1 MCVKYSSHLVFNQ
14 NHRISF
20 PYTTHFVFAII
31 SFWNFLR
38 KNKLYAAVN
47 LVGLTVSMAFVLL
60 LAVYIQRQLTTDSFQ
75 QNADR
80 IYVVANEDNVTMGYW
95 LDKHLKNNFPEIEKG
110 CCVANIASAAAFNI
124 DGERV
129 YGSTMA
135 ADSTFFEMFSY
146 DLVEGNKADWRVSQD
161 RCMVSRE
168 FANAHFG
175 DKDPLG
181 QTISLNYEGSFQ
193 LTVCGVYEDFGN
205 SILKAPDVLIRGD
218 LMPKINSSHDE
229 FMSNAGGG
237 ICFVMAYP
245 GADLQGR
252 HDDILDW
259 CEENFWVYK
268 SQYDKVR
275 IIPLRDMYFLN
286 EGIRYGSDT
295 IQFGNRSFVN
305 LLLAMCILLLAFAVL
320 NYINMTTALT
330 GFRAKEMATRR
341 LVGADKRSI
350 FFKVISEST
359 LICGISMLL
368 AILLAEA
375 LAPTASRI
383 LEYQVSV
390 FKAVTPVNILLV
402 LGFILVLGI
411 LAGIVPALLIQ
422 KAQPIEIVRGT
433 LRLKTKTVYSKVII
447 VVQNVVAVVML
458 VSALTIGLQIRHMVS
473 ADLGY
478 NTKDILVVDNAFGQ
492 TGQIRPLLDKWR
504 EEPCVEEVGQG
515 DGIPLG
521 GTNNWTMEMPDGHW
535 VSFQQIQGDD
545 KYFDIL
551 GLKVKQDNHQ
561 PNKWWLNEYAFKQI
575 GIEETATE
583 FQTAQNGTR
592 SIGGIYYD
600 FKIRPLEQDQSAAM
614 IYNRGENPDDDYPW
628 VLLVKTTGDQAAA
641 KKQVEA
647 ACKEVF
653 PDRLFEAQY
662 IEEMIEDGFA
672 DESRVLNIVL
682 IFTLLSIL
690 VSALG
695 LFAMSSYYM
704 QQEIRSVSVKKV
716 FGADY
721 SGVLKELVLSFMK
734 MVGIAFV
741 IGVPIAWFIMSRWL
755 SGYGHR
761 INLYWWIFVVAGLIV
776 ALIAIASVLYQSIK
790 TARTNPAEALKKE

>member
-1 MCVKYSSHLVFNQ
+1 MK
-14 NHRISF
+14 
-20 PYTTHFVFAII
+20 

-124 DGERV
+124 NGERV

-181 QTISLNYEGSFQ
+181 QIISFNYEGSFQ

-218 LMPKINSSHDE
+218 IMPKINSSHDE
-229 FMSNAGGG
+229 YMSNAGGG

-458 VSALTIGLQIRHMVS
+458 VSALTIGLQIRHMIS

-628 VLLVKTTGDQAAA
+628 VLLVKTTGDQATA
-641 KKQVEA
+641 KKRVEA
-647 ACKEVF
+647 IAAEVF
-653 PDRLFEAQY
+653 PGRLFEAQY

-741 IGVPIAWFIMSRWL
+741 IGVPIAWLIMNHWL

>member
-1 MCVKYSSHLVFNQ
+1 MK
-14 NHRISF
+14 
-20 PYTTHFVFAII
+20 

-124 DGERV
+124 NGERV

-181 QTISLNYEGSFQ
+181 QIISFNYEGSFQ

-504 EEPCVEEVGQG
+504 EEPYVEEVGQG

-641 KKQVEA
+641 KKRVEA
-647 ACKEVF
+647 IAGEVF
-653 PDRLFEAQY
+653 PGRLFEAQY
-662 IEEMIEDGFA
+662 IEEMIEEGFA

>member
-1 MCVKYSSHLVFNQ
+1 MK
-14 NHRISF
+14 
-20 PYTTHFVFAII
+20 
-31 SFWNFLR
+31 SFWNFLK
-38 KNKLYAAVN
+38 KNKLYGAIN

-60 LAVYIQRQLTTDSFQ
+60 LAVYVQRQLSTDSFQ

-80 IYVVANEDNVTMGYW
+80 IYVIANEHSVSMGYW

-110 CCVANIASAAAFNI
+110 CCVANIASASAFTI
-124 DGERV
+124 GGELV

-146 DLVEGNKADWRVSQD
+146 DLVEGNKADWRVSWD

-181 QTISLNYEGSFQ
+181 QVITFNNNGDYP

-205 SILKAPDVLIRGD
+205 SILKAPDVLMRGEI
-218 LMPKINSSHDE
+218 MTKINSANDE
-229 FMSNAGGG
+229 EMSNAGSG

-245 GADLQGR
+245 GADLQAR
-252 HDDILDW
+252 QSDILDW

-275 IIPLRDMYFLN
+275 IIPLRDMYFLE
-286 EGIRYGSDT
+286 EGTRDGTET

-350 FFKVISEST
+350 FLKVISEST

-375 LAPTASRI
+375 LSPAVSRL
-383 LEYQVSV
+383 LEYQVSI
-390 FKAVTPVNILLV
+390 FRAITPVNVLLV
-402 LGFILVLGI
+402 LGFIALLGF
-411 LAGIVPALLIQ
+411 LSGIVPALLIQ
-422 KAQPIEIVRGT
+422 QAQPIEIVRGT

-447 VVQNVVAVVML
+447 IVQNVVAIIML
-458 VSALTIGLQIRHMVS
+458 VSALTMGLQIRHMIS

-492 TGQIRPLLDKWR
+492 TGQIRPLLDR
-504 EEPCVEEVGQG
+504 LRAEPCVEEVGQG

-575 GIEETATE
+575 GIEETAME

-628 VLLVKTTGDQAAA
+628 MLIVKTTGDQAAA
-641 KKQVEA
+641 RKQVEA

-704 QQEIRSVSVKKV
+704 QQEIRTVSVKKV

-721 SGVLKELVLSFMK
+721 SGVLKQLVLSFMK
-734 MVGIAFV
+734 LVGIAFV
-741 IGVPIAWFIMSRWL
+741 IAVPVAWFIMNRWL

-761 INLYWWIFVVAGLIV
+761 IDLHWWIFALAGLAV
-776 ALIAIASVLYQSIK
+776 ALIAVASVLYQSIR

>member
-1 MCVKYSSHLVFNQ
+1 MK
-14 NHRISF
+14 
-20 PYTTHFVFAII
+20 
-31 SFWNFLR
+31 SFWNFLK

-60 LAVYIQRQLTTDSFQ
+60 LAVYVQRQLTTDSFQ

-80 IYVVANEDNVTMGYW
+80 IYVIANEDNVTMGYW

-124 DGERV
+124 GGERV

-181 QTISLNYEGSFQ
+181 QIISFNYEGSFQ

-218 LMPKINSSHDE
+218 IMPLINTSHDE
-229 FMSNAGGG
+229 YMSNAGGG

-268 SQYDKVR
+268 SHYDKVR

-350 FFKVISEST
+350 FLKVIAEST

-383 LEYQVSV
+383 LEYQVSI
-390 FKAVTPVNILLV
+390 FKAITPVNVLLV
-402 LGFILVLGI
+402 LGFILVLGV
-411 LAGIVPALLIQ
+411 LSGLVPALLIQ

-447 VVQNVVAVVML
+447 IVQNVVAIIML
-458 VSALTIGLQIRHMVS
+458 VSALTMGLQIRHLVS

-478 NTKDILVVDNAFGQ
+478 NTKDILVVDNAFGS
-492 TGQIRPLLDKWR
+492 TGEIRPLLDRLKA
-504 EEPCVEEVGQG
+504 EPCVEEVGQG
-515 DGIPLG
+515 DGIPLE

-575 GIEETATE
+575 GIDESALE
-583 FQTAQNGTR
+583 FVTAQNGTLP
-592 SIGGIYYD
+592 IGGIYYD
-600 FKIRPLEQDQSAAM
+600 FKIRPLEVDQSAAM
-614 IYNRGENPDDDYPW
+614 IYNRGENPNDDYPW

-653 PDRLFEAQY
+653 PDRLFEAQF

-734 MVGIAFV
+734 MMGIAFV
-741 IGVPIAWFIMSRWL
+741 IGVPIAWFIMNRWL

-761 INLYWWIFVVAGLIV
+761 INLHWWIFLAAGAVV

>member
-1 MCVKYSSHLVFNQ
+1 M
-14 NHRISF
+14 
-20 PYTTHFVFAII
+20 
-31 SFWNFLR
+31 
-38 KNKLYAAVN
+38 
-47 LVGLTVSMAFVLL
+47 GLTVSMAFVLL
-60 LAVYIQRQLTTDSFQ
+60 LAVYIQRQLSTDSFQ
-75 QNADR
+75 ENADR
-80 IYVVANEDNVTMGYW
+80 VFVIGNDDRVTMGYW

-110 CCVANIASAAAFNI
+110 CCVANVASADAFAI
-124 DGERV
+124 GGELV

-146 DLVEGNKADWRVSQD
+146 DLVEGNKADWRVSWD

-168 FANAHFG
+168 FANVHFG
-175 DKDPLG
+175 DKDPIG
-181 QTISLNYEGSFQ
+181 QVVTYNNGNYQ
-193 LTVCGVYEDFGN
+193 LTVCGIYEDFGN
-205 SILKAPDVLIRGD
+205 SILKAPDVLLRGEI
-218 LMPKINSSHDE
+218 MTKNNSANNE
-229 FMSNAGGG
+229 EMSNAGSG

-245 GADLQGR
+245 GADLQAR
-252 HDDILDW
+252 HSDILDW

-275 IIPLRDMYFLN
+275 IIPLRDMYFLE
-286 EGIRYGSDT
+286 EGTRDGTET

-350 FFKVISEST
+350 FLKVIAEST

-375 LAPTASRI
+375 LSPAVSRM
-383 LEYQVSV
+383 LEYQVSI
-390 FKAVTPVNILLV
+390 FKAITPVNVLLV
-402 LGFILVLGI
+402 LGFIVVLGV
-411 LAGIVPALLIQ
+411 LSGIVPALLIQ

-433 LRLKTKTVYSKVII
+433 LRLKTKTIYSKVII
-447 VVQNVVAVVML
+447 IVQNVVAIIML
-458 VSALTIGLQIRHMVS
+458 VSALTMGLQIRHLVT

-492 TGQIRPLLDKWR
+492 TGQIRPLLDR
-504 EEPCVEEVGQG
+504 LRAEPCVEEVGQG

-521 GTNNWTMEMPDGHW
+521 GTNNWTMELPDGRW

-561 PNKWWLNEYAFKQI
+561 RAWWLNEYAFKQI
-575 GIEETATE
+575 GIDETATE
-583 FQTAQNGTR
+583 FQSAKNGTR
-592 SIGGIYYD
+592 QIGGIYYD
-600 FKIRPLEQDQSAAM
+600 FKIRPLEADQSAAL

-628 VLLVKTTGDQAAA
+628 VLLVKTTGEQAAA

-647 ACKEVF
+647 AVKEVF
-653 PDRLFEAQY
+653 PDRLFEGQY
-662 IEEMIEDGFA
+662 IEEMIEDGFK

-755 SGYGHR
+755 SGYGHH
-761 INLYWWIFVVAGLIV
+761 IDLHWWIFALAGLAV
-776 ALIAIASVLYQSIK
+776 AFIAAISVLYQSVK
-790 TARTNPAEALKKE
+790 TAQTNPAEALKKE

>member
-1 MCVKYSSHLVFNQ
+1 
-14 NHRISF
+14 
-20 PYTTHFVFAII
+20 
-31 SFWNFLR
+31 
-38 KNKLYAAVN
+38 
-47 LVGLTVSMAFVLL
+47 
-60 LAVYIQRQLTTDSFQ
+60 
-75 QNADR
+75 
-80 IYVVANEDNVTMGYW
+80 
-95 LDKHLKNNFPEIEKG
+95 
-110 CCVANIASAAAFNI
+110 
-124 DGERV
+124 
-129 YGSTMA
+129 
-135 ADSTFFEMFSY
+135 
-146 DLVEGNKADWRVSQD
+146 
-161 RCMVSRE
+161 
-168 FANAHFG
+168 
-175 DKDPLG
+175 
-181 QTISLNYEGSFQ
+181 
-193 LTVCGVYEDFGN
+193 
-205 SILKAPDVLIRGD
+205 
-218 LMPKINSSHDE
+218 
-229 FMSNAGGG
+229 MSNAGGG

-245 GADLQGR
+245 GADLQAR
-252 HDDILDW
+252 HSDILDW

-492 TGQIRPLLDKWR
+492 TGQIRPLLDR
-504 EEPCVEEVGQG
+504 LRAEPCVEEVGQG

-521 GTNNWTMEMPDGHW
+521 GTNNWTMEMLDGHW

-575 GIEETATE
+575 GIEETAME
-583 FQTAQNGTR
+583 FQSAKNGTR
-592 SIGGIYYD
+592 AIGGIYYD

-614 IYNRGENPDDDYPW
+614 IYNRGENPNDDYPW

-741 IGVPIAWFIMSRWL
+741 IGVPIAWFIMNRWL

-761 INLYWWIFVVAGLIV
+761 IDLHWWIFAIAGLTV
-776 ALIAIASVLYQSIK
+776 AVIAAISVLYQSIK
-790 TARTNPAEALKKE
+790 TARTHPAEALKKE

>member
-1 MCVKYSSHLVFNQ
+1 MK
-14 NHRISF
+14 
-20 PYTTHFVFAII
+20 

-124 DGERV
+124 NGERV

-181 QTISLNYEGSFQ
+181 QIISFNYEGSFQ

-245 GADLQGR
+245 GADLQAR
-252 HDDILDW
+252 HSDILDW

-492 TGQIRPLLDKWR
+492 TGQIRPLLDR
-504 EEPCVEEVGQG
+504 LRAEPCVEEVGQG

-521 GTNNWTMEMPDGHW
+521 GTNNWTMEMLDGHW

-575 GIEETATE
+575 GIEETAME
-583 FQTAQNGTR
+583 FQSAKNGTR
-592 SIGGIYYD
+592 AIGGIYYD

-614 IYNRGENPDDDYPW
+614 IYNRGENPNDDYPW

-647 ACKEVF
+647 SCKEVF

-741 IGVPIAWFIMSRWL
+741 IGVPIAWFIMNRWL

-761 INLYWWIFVVAGLIV
+761 IDLHWWIFAIAGLTV
-776 ALIAIASVLYQSIK
+776 AVIAAISVLYQSIK

>member
-1 MCVKYSSHLVFNQ
+1 MK
-14 NHRISF
+14 
-20 PYTTHFVFAII
+20 
-31 SFWNFLR
+31 SFWNFLK
-38 KNKLYAAVN
+38 KNKLYGAIN

-124 DGERV
+124 NGERV

-181 QTISLNYEGSFQ
+181 QIISFNYEGSFQ

-218 LMPKINSSHDE
+218 IMPKINSSHDE
-229 FMSNAGGG
+229 YMSNAGGG

-245 GADLQGR
+245 GADLQAR
-252 HDDILDW
+252 HSDILDW

-390 FKAVTPVNILLV
+390 FKDVTPVNILLV

-628 VLLVKTTGDQAAA
+628 ILLVKTTGDQAAA

-761 INLYWWIFVVAGLIV
+761 INLYWWIFLAAGAVV

>member
-1 MCVKYSSHLVFNQ
+1 MK
-14 NHRISF
+14 
-20 PYTTHFVFAII
+20 

-124 DGERV
+124 NGERV

-146 DLVEGNKADWRVSQD
+146 DLLEGNKADWRVSQD

-175 DKDPLG
+175 DRDPLG
-181 QTISLNYEGSFQ
+181 QIISFNYEGSFQ

-218 LMPKINSSHDE
+218 IMPKINSSHDE

-628 VLLVKTTGDQAAA
+628 ILLVKTTGDQAAA

-704 QQEIRSVSVKKV
+704 QQEIRCVSVKKV

-741 IGVPIAWFIMSRWL
+741 IGVPIAWFIMNRWL

>member
-1 MCVKYSSHLVFNQ
+1 MK
-14 NHRISF
+14 
-20 PYTTHFVFAII
+20 

-181 QTISLNYEGSFQ
+181 QIISFNYEGSFQ

>member
-1 MCVKYSSHLVFNQ
+1 MK
-14 NHRISF
+14 
-20 PYTTHFVFAII
+20 

-80 IYVVANEDNVTMGYW
+80 IYVVANEDNMTMGYW

-181 QTISLNYEGSFQ
+181 QIISFNYEGSFQ

-245 GADLQGR
+245 GADLQAR
-252 HDDILDW
+252 HSDILDW

-492 TGQIRPLLDKWR
+492 TGQIRPLLDR
-504 EEPCVEEVGQG
+504 LRAEPCVEEVGQG

-521 GTNNWTMEMPDGHW
+521 GTNNWTMEMLDGHW

-575 GIEETATE
+575 GIEETAVE
-583 FQTAQNGTR
+583 FQSAKNGTR
-592 SIGGIYYD
+592 AIGGIYYD

-614 IYNRGENPDDDYPW
+614 IYNRGENPNDDYPW

-741 IGVPIAWFIMSRWL
+741 IGVPIAWFIMNRWL

-761 INLYWWIFVVAGLIV
+761 IDLHWWIFAIAGLTV
-776 ALIAIASVLYQSIK
+776 AVIAAISVLYQSIK

>member
-1 MCVKYSSHLVFNQ
+1 MK
-14 NHRISF
+14 
-20 PYTTHFVFAII
+20 
-31 SFWNFLR
+31 SFWNFLK
-38 KNKLYAAVN
+38 KNKLYGAIN

-60 LAVYIQRQLTTDSFQ
+60 LAVYVQRQLSTDTFQ
-75 QNADR
+75 ENADR
-80 IYVVANEDNVTMGYW
+80 IYVIANEDNVTMGYW

-110 CCVANIASAAAFNI
+110 CCVANMSSSAAFSI

-135 ADSTFFEMFSY
+135 ADSTFFEIFSY
-146 DLVEGNKADWRVSQD
+146 DLVKGNKADWRVSWD
-161 RCMVSRE
+161 RCMVSEE
-168 FANAHFG
+168 FANANFG
-175 DKDPLG
+175 EKDPIG
-181 QTISLNYEGSFQ
+181 QIIQFNYEGTFP
-193 LTVCGVYEDFGN
+193 LTVCGIYKEFGN
-205 SILKAPDVLIRGD
+205 SILKAPDVLVRGEM
-218 LMPKINSSHDE
+218 MPKTNSSHDE
-229 FMSNAGGG
+229 YMSNAGGG

-245 GADLQGR
+245 GADLLARQ
-252 HDDILDW
+252 DDILSW
-259 CEENFWVYK
+259 CEEHFWVYK

-305 LLLAMCILLLAFAVL
+305 LLLAMCLLLLAFAVL

-341 LVGADKRSI
+341 LVGAEKRSI
-350 FFKVISEST
+350 FLKVISEST
-359 LICGISMLL
+359 IICAISMLL

-383 LEYQVSV
+383 LEYQVSI
-390 FKAVTPVNILLV
+390 FKAITPINVLLV
-402 LGFILVLGI
+402 LGFIVILGI
-411 LAGIVPALLIQ
+411 LSGLVPALLIQ
-422 KAQPIEIVRGT
+422 QAQPIDIVRGT

-641 KKQVEA
+641 KKRVEA
-647 ACKEVF
+647 VAGEVF
-653 PDRLFEAQY
+653 PGRLFEGQY
-662 IEEMIEDGFA
+662 IEEMIADGFK
-672 DESRVLNIVL
+672 DESRVLKIVL

-741 IGVPIAWFIMSRWL
+741 IGVPIAWFIMNRWL

-761 INLYWWIFVVAGLIV
+761 IDLYWWIFLAAGVVV
-776 ALIAIASVLYQSIK
+776 ALIAIMSVLYQSIK

>member
-1 MCVKYSSHLVFNQ
+1 MK
-14 NHRISF
+14 
-20 PYTTHFVFAII
+20 

-146 DLVEGNKADWRVSQD
+146 DLLEGNKADWRVSQD

-181 QTISLNYEGSFQ
+181 QIISFNYDGSFQ

-218 LMPKINSSHDE
+218 IMPKINSLHDE
-229 FMSNAGGG
+229 FMSYAGGG
-237 ICFVMAYP
+237 VCFVMTYP
-245 GADLQGR
+245 GADLQAR
-252 HDDILDW
+252 QSDILDW

-268 SQYDKVR
+268 RQYDNVR
-275 IIPLRDMYFLN
+275 LIPLRNMYFLDDGN
-286 EGIRYGSDT
+286 KDWTET

-341 LVGADKRSI
+341 LVGSDKRSI
-350 FFKVISEST
+350 FLKVISEST

-375 LAPTASRI
+375 LSPLASQI
-383 LEYQVSV
+383 LKYQVSI
-390 FKAVTPVNILLV
+390 FKAVMPVNVLLV
-402 LGFILVLGI
+402 LGFIALLGVLS
-411 LAGIVPALLIQ
+411 GIVPALLIQ
-422 KAQPIEIVRGT
+422 QAQPIEIVRGT

-447 VVQNVVAVVML
+447 IVQNVVAVVML
-458 VSALTIGLQIRHMVS
+458 VSALTMGLQIRHMIS

-492 TGQIRPLLDKWR
+492 TGQIRPLLDR
-504 EEPCVEEVGQG
+504 LRAEPCVEEVGQG

-521 GTNNWTMEMPDGHW
+521 GTNNLTMEMPDGHW

-561 PNKWWLNEYAFKQI
+561 RAWWLNEYAFKQI

-583 FQTAQNGTR
+583 FQSAKNGT
-592 SIGGIYYD
+592 SQIGGIYYD
-600 FKIRPLEQDQSAAM
+600 FKIRPLEEDQSAAM

-628 VLLVKTTGDQAAA
+628 ILLVKTTGDQAAA

-662 IEEMIEDGFA
+662 IEKMIEDGFA

-682 IFTLLSIL
+682 IFTLLFIL

-761 INLYWWIFVVAGLIV
+761 INLYWWIFVIAGLLV
-776 ALIAIASVLYQSIK
+776 AIIAAISVLYQSIK

>member
-1 MCVKYSSHLVFNQ
+1 MK
-14 NHRISF
+14 
-20 PYTTHFVFAII
+20 

-124 DGERV
+124 NGERV

-181 QTISLNYEGSFQ
+181 QIISFNYEGSFQ

-218 LMPKINSSHDE
+218 IMPKINSSHDE
-229 FMSNAGGG
+229 YMSNAGGG

-245 GADLQGR
+245 GADLQAR
-252 HDDILDW
+252 HSDILDW

-341 LVGADKRSI
+341 LVGSDKRSI
-350 FFKVISEST
+350 FLKVISEST

-375 LAPTASRI
+375 LSPLASQI
-383 LEYQVSV
+383 LKYQVSI
-390 FKAVTPVNILLV
+390 FKAVMPVNVLLV
-402 LGFILVLGI
+402 LGFIALLGVLS
-411 LAGIVPALLIQ
+411 GIVPALLIQ
-422 KAQPIEIVRGT
+422 QAQPIEIVRGT

-447 VVQNVVAVVML
+447 IVQNVVAVVML
-458 VSALTIGLQIRHMVS
+458 VSALTMGLQIRHMIS

-492 TGQIRPLLDKWR
+492 TGQIRPLLDR
-504 EEPCVEEVGQG
+504 LRAEPCVEEVGQG

-561 PNKWWLNEYAFKQI
+561 RAWWLNEYAFKQI

-583 FQTAQNGTR
+583 FQSAKNGTR
-592 SIGGIYYD
+592 QIGGIYYD
-600 FKIRPLEQDQSAAM
+600 FKIRPLEEDQSAAM

-628 VLLVKTTGDQAAA
+628 ILLVKTTGDQAAA

-682 IFTLLSIL
+682 IFTLLFIL
-690 VSALG
+690 MSALG

-741 IGVPIAWFIMSRWL
+741 IGVPIAWFIMNRWL

-761 INLYWWIFVVAGLIV
+761 IDLYWWIFALAGLTV
-776 ALIAIASVLYQSIK
+776 AFIAAISVLYQSIK

>member
-1 MCVKYSSHLVFNQ
+1 MK
-14 NHRISF
+14 
-20 PYTTHFVFAII
+20 

-146 DLVEGNKADWRVSQD
+146 DLLEGNKADWRVSQD

-181 QTISLNYEGSFQ
+181 QIISFNYEGSFQ

-218 LMPKINSSHDE
+218 IMPKINSSHDE

-341 LVGADKRSI
+341 LVGSDKRSI
-350 FFKVISEST
+350 FLKVISEST

-375 LAPTASRI
+375 LSPLASQI
-383 LEYQVSV
+383 LKYQVSI
-390 FKAVTPVNILLV
+390 FKAVMPVNVLLV
-402 LGFILVLGI
+402 LGFIALLGVLS
-411 LAGIVPALLIQ
+411 GIVPALLIQ
-422 KAQPIEIVRGT
+422 QAQPIEIVRGT

-447 VVQNVVAVVML
+447 IVQNVVAVVML
-458 VSALTIGLQIRHMVS
+458 VSALTMGLQIRHMIS

-492 TGQIRPLLDKWR
+492 TGQIRPLLDR
-504 EEPCVEEVGQG
+504 LRAEPCVEEVGQG

-521 GTNNWTMEMPDGHW
+521 GTNNLTMEMPDGHW

-561 PNKWWLNEYAFKQI
+561 RAWWLNEYAFKQI

-583 FQTAQNGTR
+583 FQSAKNGTR
-592 SIGGIYYD
+592 QIGGIYYD
-600 FKIRPLEQDQSAAM
+600 FKIRPLEEDQSAAM
-614 IYNRGENPDDDYPW
+614 IYNRGENTDDDYPW
-628 VLLVKTTGDQAAA
+628 ILLVKTTGDQAAA

-682 IFTLLSIL
+682 IFTLLFIL
-690 VSALG
+690 MSALG

-741 IGVPIAWFIMSRWL
+741 IGVPIAWFIMNRWL

-761 INLYWWIFVVAGLIV
+761 IDLYWWIFALAGLTV
-776 ALIAIASVLYQSIK
+776 AFIAAISVLYQSIK

>member
-1 MCVKYSSHLVFNQ
+1 MK
-14 NHRISF
+14 
-20 PYTTHFVFAII
+20 
-31 SFWNFLR
+31 SFWNFLK
-38 KNKLYAAVN
+38 KNKLYGAIN

-60 LAVYIQRQLTTDSFQ
+60 LAVYIQRQLSTDSFQ

-80 IYVVANEDNVTMGYW
+80 IYAVASEDNVNMGYW
-95 LDKHLKNNFPEIEKG
+95 LDKHLKSNFPEIEKG

-124 DGERV
+124 NGERV

-146 DLVEGNKADWRVSQD
+146 DLVEGNKADWLVSWD

-168 FANAHFG
+168 FVNAHFG
-175 DKDPLG
+175 DKDPIG
-181 QTISLNYEGSFQ
+181 QVITLNDNADYP

-205 SILKAPDVLIRGD
+205 SILKAPDVLMRGEI
-218 LMPKINSSHDE
+218 MPKINSAHNES
-229 FMSNAGGG
+229 MSNAGGG

-245 GADLQGR
+245 GADLQAR
-252 HDDILDW
+252 HGDILDW

-275 IIPLRDMYFLN
+275 IIPLRDMYFLE
-286 EGIRYGSDT
+286 EGTRDGTET

-350 FFKVISEST
+350 FLKVIAEST

-375 LAPTASRI
+375 LSPAVSRM
-383 LEYQVSV
+383 LEYQVSI
-390 FKAVTPVNILLV
+390 FKAITPVNVLLV
-402 LGFILVLGI
+402 LGFIVVLGV
-411 LAGIVPALLIQ
+411 LSGIVPALLIQ

-447 VVQNVVAVVML
+447 IVQNVVAIIML
-458 VSALTIGLQIRHMVS
+458 VSALTMGLQIRHLVT

-492 TGQIRPLLDKWR
+492 TGQIRPLLDR
-504 EEPCVEEVGQG
+504 LRAEPCVEEVGQG

-521 GTNNWTMEMPDGHW
+521 GTNNWTMELADGRW

-561 PNKWWLNEYAFKQI
+561 RAWWLNEYAFKQI

-583 FQTAQNGTR
+583 FQSAQNGTR
-592 SIGGIYYD
+592 QIGGIYYD
-600 FKIRPLEQDQSAAM
+600 FKIRPLEADQSAAL

-662 IEEMIEDGFA
+662 IEEMIEDGFS
-672 DESRVLNIVL
+672 DESRVLKIVL

-741 IGVPIAWFIMSRWL
+741 IGVPIAWFIMNRWL

-761 INLYWWIFVVAGLIV
+761 INLHWWIFALAGLAV
-776 ALIAIASVLYQSIK
+776 AIIAAISVLYQSVK
-790 TARTNPAEALKKE
+790 TAQTNPAEALKKE

>member
-1 MCVKYSSHLVFNQ
+1 MK
-14 NHRISF
+14 
-20 PYTTHFVFAII
+20 
-31 SFWNFLR
+31 SFWNFLK
-38 KNKLYAAVN
+38 KNKLYGAIN

-60 LAVYIQRQLTTDSFQ
+60 LAAYIQRQLSTDSFQ
-75 QNADR
+75 KNADR
-80 IYVVANEDNVTMGYW
+80 IYVIANEDNVMMGYW

-110 CCVANIASAAAFNI
+110 CCVANVGEVSAFTI
-124 DGERV
+124 GGELV
-129 YGSTMA
+129 YGSMIA
-135 ADSTFFEMFSY
+135 ADSTFFDIFSY
-146 DLVEGNKADWRVSQD
+146 DLVEGNKADWRVSWD

-175 DKDPLG
+175 DRDPIG
-181 QTISLNYEGSFQ
+181 QVIVNNAYEIPLTI
-193 LTVCGVYEDFGN
+193 CGVFNDFGN
-205 SILKAPDVLIRGD
+205 SVIKVRDILVRGE
-218 LMPKINSSHDE
+218 LLTKMNSAHDE
-229 FMSNAGGG
+229 HMSNASGG
-237 ICFVMAYP
+237 ICFVMTYP
-245 GADLQGR
+245 GADIR
-252 HDDILDW
+252 ARKEDILNW
-259 CEENFWVYK
+259 CEDNFWAYK
-268 SQYDKVR
+268 NNYDKVR

-286 EGIRYGSDT
+286 DGNEDWT
-295 IQFGNRSFVN
+295 ETLQLGNRSFVN

-350 FFKVISEST
+350 FLKVITEST

-368 AILLAEA
+368 AIVLAEA
-375 LAPTASRI
+375 LSPLASRI

-390 FKAVTPVNILLV
+390 LGEVTPINILLV
-402 LGFILVLGI
+402 VGFTIILGAIS
-411 LAGIVPALLIQ
+411 GIVPALLIQ
-422 KAQPIEIVRGT
+422 QAQPIEIVRGT
-433 LRLKTKTVYSKVII
+433 LRLKSKTVYSKVII
-447 VVQNVVAVVML
+447 VIQNVVTIVML
-458 VSALTIGLQIRHMVS
+458 VCAITMWLQIRHMITS
-473 ADLGY
+473 NLGY
-478 NTKDILVVDNAFGQ
+478 NTKDILVVENAYG
-492 TGQIRPLLDKWR
+492 TCGELRPLLDR
-504 EEPCVEEVGQG
+504 LRAEPCVEEVGQG

-521 GTNNWTMEMPDGHW
+521 GTNNWTMEMPDGSW

-561 PNKWWLNEYAFKQI
+561 RAYWLNEYAFKQI

-583 FQTAQNGTR
+583 YVTAKNGTR
-592 SIGGIYYD
+592 AIGGIYYD
-600 FKIRPLEQDQSAAM
+600 FKIRPLEEDQSAAM

-628 VLLVKTTGDQAAA
+628 ILLVKTTGDQAAA
-641 KKQVEA
+641 RKQVEA

-741 IGVPIAWFIMSRWL
+741 IGVPIAWFIMNRWL

-761 INLYWWIFVVAGLIV
+761 IDLHWWIFALAGLTV
-776 ALIAIASVLYQSIK
+776 AFIAAISVLYQSIK
-790 TARTNPAEALKKE
+790 TARTNPAEALNKE

>member
-1 MCVKYSSHLVFNQ
+1 MK
-14 NHRISF
+14 
-20 PYTTHFVFAII
+20 

-110 CCVANIASAAAFNI
+110 CCVANIASAEAFNI

-146 DLVEGNKADWRVSQD
+146 DLLEGNKADWRVSQD

-181 QTISLNYEGSFQ
+181 QIISFNYDGSFQ

-218 LMPKINSSHDE
+218 IMPKINSSHDE

-245 GADLQGR
+245 GADLQAR
-252 HDDILDW
+252 QSDILDW

-268 SQYDKVR
+268 RQYDNVR
-275 IIPLRDMYFLN
+275 LIPLRNMYFLDDGN
-286 EGIRYGSDT
+286 KDWTET

-341 LVGADKRSI
+341 LVGSDKRSI
-350 FFKVISEST
+350 FLKVISEST

-375 LAPTASRI
+375 LSPLASQI
-383 LEYQVSV
+383 LKYQVSI
-390 FKAVTPVNILLV
+390 FKAVMPVNVLLV
-402 LGFILVLGI
+402 LGFIALLGVLS
-411 LAGIVPALLIQ
+411 GIVPALLIQ
-422 KAQPIEIVRGT
+422 QAQPIEIVRGT

-447 VVQNVVAVVML
+447 IVQNVVAVVML
-458 VSALTIGLQIRHMVS
+458 VSALTMGLQIRHMIS

-492 TGQIRPLLDKWR
+492 TGQIRPLLDR
-504 EEPCVEEVGQG
+504 LRAEPCVEEVGQG

-561 PNKWWLNEYAFKQI
+561 RAWWLNEYAFKQI

-583 FQTAQNGTR
+583 FQSAKNGTR
-592 SIGGIYYD
+592 QIGGIYYD
-600 FKIRPLEQDQSAAM
+600 FKIRPLEEDQSAAM
-614 IYNRGENPDDDYPW
+614 IYNRGENTDDDYPW
-628 VLLVKTTGDQAAA
+628 ILLVKTTGDQAAP

-682 IFTLLSIL
+682 IFTLLFIL
-690 VSALG
+690 MSALG

-761 INLYWWIFVVAGLIV
+761 IDLYWWIFLAAGAVV

>member
-1 MCVKYSSHLVFNQ
+1 MK
-14 NHRISF
+14 
-20 PYTTHFVFAII
+20 

-80 IYVVANEDNVTMGYW
+80 IYVVANEDNVAMGYW

-181 QTISLNYEGSFQ
+181 QIISFNYEGSFQ

-761 INLYWWIFVVAGLIV
+761 INLYWWIFLAAGAVV

-790 TARTNPAEALKKE
+790 TARTNPAETLKKE

>member
-1 MCVKYSSHLVFNQ
+1 MK
-14 NHRISF
+14 
-20 PYTTHFVFAII
+20 

-124 DGERV
+124 NGERV

-181 QTISLNYEGSFQ
+181 QIISFNYEGSFQ

-628 VLLVKTTGDQAAA
+628 ILLVKTTGDQAAA

-741 IGVPIAWFIMSRWL
+741 IGVPIAWLIMNHWL

>member
-1 MCVKYSSHLVFNQ
+1 MN
-14 NHRISF
+14 
-20 PYTTHFVFAII
+20 

-146 DLVEGNKADWRVSQD
+146 DLLEGNKADWRVSQD

-168 FANAHFG
+168 FANAHFS
-175 DKDPLG
+175 DKNPLG
-181 QTISLNYEGSFQ
+181 QVISLNYEGSFQ

-218 LMPKINSSHDE
+218 IMPKINSSHDE
-229 FMSNAGGG
+229 YMSNAGGG

-245 GADLQGR
+245 GADLQAR
-252 HDDILDW
+252 HSDILDW

-492 TGQIRPLLDKWR
+492 AGQIRPLLDKWR

-741 IGVPIAWFIMSRWL
+741 IGVPIAWLIMNHWL

-761 INLYWWIFVVAGLIV
+761 IDLYWWIFVIAGLLV
-776 ALIAIASVLYQSIK
+776 AIIAAISVLYQSIK

>member
-1 MCVKYSSHLVFNQ
+1 MK
-14 NHRISF
+14 
-20 PYTTHFVFAII
+20 

-146 DLVEGNKADWRVSQD
+146 DLLEGNKADWRVSQD

-181 QTISLNYEGSFQ
+181 QIISFNYEGSFQ

-218 LMPKINSSHDE
+218 IMPKINSSHDE
-229 FMSNAGGG
+229 YMSNAGGG

-245 GADLQGR
+245 GADLQAR
-252 HDDILDW
+252 HSDILDW

-741 IGVPIAWFIMSRWL
+741 IGVPIAWFIMNRWL

-761 INLYWWIFVVAGLIV
+761 IDLYWWIFALAGLTV
-776 ALIAIASVLYQSIK
+776 VFIAAISVLYQSIK

>member
-1 MCVKYSSHLVFNQ
+1 
-14 NHRISF
+14 
-20 PYTTHFVFAII
+20 
-31 SFWNFLR
+31 
-38 KNKLYAAVN
+38 
-47 LVGLTVSMAFVLL
+47 
-60 LAVYIQRQLTTDSFQ
+60 
-75 QNADR
+75 
-80 IYVVANEDNVTMGYW
+80 
-95 LDKHLKNNFPEIEKG
+95 
-110 CCVANIASAAAFNI
+110 
-124 DGERV
+124 
-129 YGSTMA
+129 
-135 ADSTFFEMFSY
+135 
-146 DLVEGNKADWRVSQD
+146 
-161 RCMVSRE
+161 
-168 FANAHFG
+168 
-175 DKDPLG
+175 
-181 QTISLNYEGSFQ
+181 
-193 LTVCGVYEDFGN
+193 
-205 SILKAPDVLIRGD
+205 
-218 LMPKINSSHDE
+218 
-229 FMSNAGGG
+229 
-237 ICFVMAYP
+237 
-245 GADLQGR
+245 
-252 HDDILDW
+252 
-259 CEENFWVYK
+259 
-268 SQYDKVR
+268 
-275 IIPLRDMYFLN
+275 
-286 EGIRYGSDT
+286 
-295 IQFGNRSFVN
+295 
-305 LLLAMCILLLAFAVL
+305 MCILLLAFAVL
-320 NYINMTTALT
+320 NYINITTALT

-492 TGQIRPLLDKWR
+492 TGQIRPLLDR
-504 EEPCVEEVGQG
+504 LRAEPCVEEVGQG

-521 GTNNWTMEMPDGHW
+521 GTNNWTMEMLDGHW

-628 VLLVKTTGDQAAA
+628 ILLVKTTGDQATA
-641 KKQVEA
+641 KKRVEA
-647 ACKEVF
+647 IAAEVF
-653 PDRLFEAQY
+653 PGRLFEAQY

-741 IGVPIAWFIMSRWL
+741 IGVPIAWFIMNRWL

-776 ALIAIASVLYQSIK
+776 ALTAIASVLYQSIK

>member
-1 MCVKYSSHLVFNQ
+1 MK
-14 NHRISF
+14 
-20 PYTTHFVFAII
+20 

-124 DGERV
+124 NGERV

-146 DLVEGNKADWRVSQD
+146 DFVEGNKADWRVSQD

-181 QTISLNYEGSFQ
+181 QIISFNYEGSFQ

-218 LMPKINSSHDE
+218 IMPKINSSHDE
-229 FMSNAGGG
+229 YMSNAGGG

-245 GADLQGR
+245 GADLQAR
-252 HDDILDW
+252 HSDILDW

-492 TGQIRPLLDKWR
+492 TGQIRPLLDR
-504 EEPCVEEVGQG
+504 LRAEPCVEEVGQG

-521 GTNNWTMEMPDGHW
+521 GTNNWTMEMLDGHW

-628 VLLVKTTGDQAAA
+628 ILLVKTTGDQAAA

-741 IGVPIAWFIMSRWL
+741 IGVPIAWFIMNRWL

-761 INLYWWIFVVAGLIV
+761 IDLHWWIFAIAGLTV
-776 ALIAIASVLYQSIK
+776 AVIAAISVLYQSIK

>member
-1 MCVKYSSHLVFNQ
+1 MN
-14 NHRISF
+14 
-20 PYTTHFVFAII
+20 
-31 SFWNFLR
+31 SFWNFLK
-38 KNKLYAAVN
+38 KNKLYGAIN
-47 LVGLTVSMAFVLL
+47 LIGLTVSMAFVLL

-181 QTISLNYEGSFQ
+181 QIISFNYEGSFQ

-218 LMPKINSSHDE
+218 LMPLINTSHDE
-229 FMSNAGGG
+229 YMSNAGGG

-245 GADLQGR
+245 GADLQAR
-252 HDDILDW
+252 HSDILDW

-341 LVGADKRSI
+341 LIGANKRSI

-492 TGQIRPLLDKWR
+492 TGQIRPLLDR
-504 EEPCVEEVGQG
+504 LRTEPCVEEVGQG

-628 VLLVKTTGDQAAA
+628 ILLVKTTDDQAAA

-662 IEEMIEDGFA
+662 IEEMIEYGFA

-704 QQEIRSVSVKKV
+704 QQEIRSVSVKKI

-741 IGVPIAWFIMSRWL
+741 IGVPIAWFIMNRWL

-761 INLYWWIFVVAGLIV
+761 INLYWWIFLAAGAVV

>member
-1 MCVKYSSHLVFNQ
+1 MN
-14 NHRISF
+14 
-20 PYTTHFVFAII
+20 

-38 KNKLYAAVN
+38 KNKLYGAIN

-60 LAVYIQRQLTTDSFQ
+60 LAVYIQRQLSTDSFQ
-75 QNADR
+75 ENADR
-80 IYVVANEDNVTMGYW
+80 IYVIANEDNVTMGYW

-110 CCVANIASAAAFNI
+110 CCVANISSSAAFSI

-146 DLVEGNKADWRVSQD
+146 DLVKGNKADWRVSWD
-161 RCMVSRE
+161 RCMVSEE
-168 FANAHFG
+168 FANAHFR
-175 DKDPLG
+175 DKDPIG
-181 QTISLNYEGSFQ
+181 QVIQFNYEGSFP
-193 LTVCGVYEDFGN
+193 LTVCGIYKDFGN
-205 SILKAPDVLIRGD
+205 SILKAPDVLVRGEM
-218 LMPKINSSHDE
+218 MPKTNSSHDE
-229 FMSNAGGG
+229 YMSNAGGG

-245 GADLQGR
+245 GADLLARQ
-252 HDDILDW
+252 DDILSW
-259 CEENFWVYK
+259 CEEHFWVYK
-268 SQYDKVR
+268 SHYDKVR

-350 FFKVISEST
+350 FLKVIAEST

-402 LGFILVLGI
+402 LGFIFVLGI

-545 KYFDIL
+545 KYFEIL

-583 FQTAQNGTR
+583 FQTAQNGAR

-641 KKQVEA
+641 KKRVEA
-647 ACKEVF
+647 VAGEVF
-653 PDRLFEAQY
+653 PGRLFEGQY
-662 IEEMIEDGFA
+662 IEDMIADGFK
-672 DESRVLNIVL
+672 DESRVLKIVL
-682 IFTLLSIL
+682 IFTLLSVL

-704 QQEIRSVSVKKV
+704 QQESRSVSVKKV

-741 IGVPIAWFIMSRWL
+741 IGVPIAWLIMNRWL

-761 INLYWWIFVVAGLIV
+761 IGLHWWIFVLAGLVV
-776 ALIAIASVLYQSIK
+776 ALIAAASVLYQSIM
-790 TARTNPAEALKKE
+790 TARTNPTEALKKE

>member
-1 MCVKYSSHLVFNQ
+1 MK
-14 NHRISF
+14 
-20 PYTTHFVFAII
+20 
-31 SFWNFLR
+31 SFWNFLK
-38 KNKLYAAVN
+38 KNKLYGAIN

-60 LAVYIQRQLTTDSFQ
+60 LAVYVQRQLSTDTFQ
-75 QNADR
+75 ENADR
-80 IYVVANEDNVTMGYW
+80 IYVIANEDNVTMGYW

-110 CCVANIASAAAFNI
+110 CCVANMSSAAAFSI

-135 ADSTFFEMFSY
+135 ADSTFFEIFSY
-146 DLVEGNKADWRVSQD
+146 DLVKGNKADWRVSWD
-161 RCMVSRE
+161 RCMVSEE
-168 FANAHFG
+168 FANANFG
-175 DKDPLG
+175 EKDPIG
-181 QTISLNYEGSFQ
+181 QIIQFNYEGTFP
-193 LTVCGVYEDFGN
+193 LTVCGIYKEFGN
-205 SILKAPDVLIRGD
+205 SILKAPDVLVRGEM
-218 LMPKINSSHDE
+218 MPKTNSSHDE
-229 FMSNAGGG
+229 YMSNAGGG

-245 GADLQGR
+245 GADLLARQ
-252 HDDILDW
+252 DDILSW
-259 CEENFWVYK
+259 CEEHFWVYK

-305 LLLAMCILLLAFAVL
+305 LLLAMCLLLLAFAVL

-341 LVGADKRSI
+341 LVGAEKRSI
-350 FFKVISEST
+350 FLKVISEST
-359 LICGISMLL
+359 IICAISMLL

-383 LEYQVSV
+383 LEYQVSI

-575 GIEETATE
+575 GIDESAME
-583 FQTAQNGTR
+583 FVTAQNGTR

-628 VLLVKTTGDQAAA
+628 VLIVKTTGDHAAA
-641 KKQVEA
+641 KKRVEA
-647 ACKEVF
+647 IAAEVF
-653 PDRLFEAQY
+653 PGRLFEAQY
-662 IEEMIEDGFA
+662 IEEMIEDGFS
-672 DESRVLNIVL
+672 DESLVLKIVL

-741 IGVPIAWFIMSRWL
+741 IAVPLAWFIMNRWL

-761 INLYWWIFVVAGLIV
+761 IDLHWWIFVLAGLAV
-776 ALIAIASVLYQSIK
+776 AVIAAISVLYQSIK